1 MENNN
6 GEQENG
12 KFEQQNEELGVK
24 KQFNMQMILSRIK
37 DAIIKFYRV
46 CKSIGGLIILL
57 VIYSV
62 LGALL
67 FQSIE
72 SENELEAKHDMK
84 MTRENYIRF
93 FYVEAKNFWVNYT
106 TYNDTWINQTRKLL
120 MQYEAEVRSRGT
132 VAGPDTVWTFW
143 SALFFCGTIYT
154 TIGYGNIV
162 PLTGIGKFI
171 AMVYAVLGIPL
182 ALLVLAEVGR
192 RFTVL
197 LKWMYARGRRY
208 YYTGTFRKKVI
219 RQVRSRLSSRK
230 SNKQSVQNAENGTCS
245 TEIDQST
252 KKKSKSEESI
262 VFVKKQSG
270 LGPSPN
276 SSLKSKAGSDDSL
289 DESPDVQ
296 STLSSTDRVKV
307 MYDIE
312 IDDSFNLPISIAC
325 IILLIYIFLGAIMY
339 KFWESWDFMDCIYF
353 VFISIST
360 IGFGDVVP
368 EHPKYF
374 LISAIYLFMG
384 LSLVSMC
391 VNVGIEFFTVQ
402 IDKAK
407 DHMNKARE
415 RVVEAGK
422 EKMASV
428 GKEMNKA
435 KDKVSKAGNSAKGKI
450 SEVRKNIET
459 NIQNELKRAKKHS
472 LDSSESRSK
481 ENTPKP

>member
-1 MENNN
+1 MHN
-6 GEQENG
+6 
-12 KFEQQNEELGVK
+12 
-24 KQFNMQMILSRIK
+24 
-37 DAIIKFYRV
+37 
-46 CKSIGGLIILL
+46 LL
-57 VIYSV
+57 
-62 LGALL
+62 L
-67 FQSIE
+67 
-72 SENELEAKHDMK
+72 
-84 MTRENYIRF
+84 T
-93 FYVEAKNFWVNYT
+93 
-106 TYNDTWINQTRKLL
+106 
-120 MQYEAEVRSRGT
+120 
-132 VAGPDTVWTFW
+132 
-143 SALFFCGTIYT
+143 
-154 TIGYGNIV
+154 GYGNIV

-197 LKWMYARGRRY
+197 LKWMYARARRY

-276 SSLKSKAGSDDSL
+276 SSLKSKTGSDDSL

-435 KDKVSKAGNSAKGKI
+435 KDKVSKAGTSAKGKI